1 METKY
6 DVIALGELLI
16 DFNQAA
22 LNDNGNYLY
31 EAAAGGAPC
40 NVLSM
45 LQKLGR
51 KTAFIGKVG
60 KDSFGEYLKET
71 IEDIGINTDNLLMTS
86 AANTSLAFVSR
97 NAYGDRLMPSRAA

>member
-71 IEDIGINTDNLLMTS
+71 IEDIGINTGQS
-86 AANTSLAFVSR
+86 ADDKCGKYFPGICVKKCVWRPVLPVLS
-97 NAYGDRLMPSRAA
+97 

>member
-1 METKY
+1 
-6 DVIALGELLI
+6 
-16 DFNQAA
+16 
-22 LNDNGNYLY
+22 
-31 EAAAGGAPC
+31 
-40 NVLSM
+40 M

-97 NAYGDRLMPSRAA
+97 NAYGDRCFQFYRDPGADICCCGKMKLLLRI

>member
-71 IEDIGINTDNLLMTS
+71 IDDKCGKYFPGICVKKCVWRPVLPVLS
-86 AANTSLAFVSR
+86 
-97 NAYGDRLMPSRAA
+97 